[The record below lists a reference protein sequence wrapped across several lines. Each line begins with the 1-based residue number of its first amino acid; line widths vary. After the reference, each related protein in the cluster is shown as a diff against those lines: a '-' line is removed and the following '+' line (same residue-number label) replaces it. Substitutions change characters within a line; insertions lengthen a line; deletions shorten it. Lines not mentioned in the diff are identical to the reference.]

1 MMDDGSKSIHGQI
14 KNHTEFFT
22 KTEVELLQTVL
33 NSKFNLKTR
42 IEQKK

>member
-33 NSKFNLKTR
+33 NSKFK
-42 IEQKK
+42 IQSKD